1 MTPCKRLK
9 GFTALIREIIF
20 HRVIVRSVLEIRY
33 LHTNRVLTLY
43 YSAIVSTMNDV
54 NLNNIRCVYL
64 NLRLSTS
71 ELIFIRH
78 ALNKYFIK

>member
-33 LHTNRVLTLY
+33 LYIENSDLTLY
-43 YSAIVSTMNDV
+43 YSTIVLIMNNRSIYILLV
-54 NLNNIRCVYL
+54 V
-64 NLRLSTS
+64 
-71 ELIFIRH
+71 FI
-78 ALNKYFIK
+78 